1 MNKDNIM
8 RRTFGDNTLIQST
21 VTKKERLLKNHI
33 PVPKKRG
40 ANVKGIKLVEFSK
53 VDGSKVC
60 HFTYF

>member
-33 PVPKKRG
+33 PVPKKEG
-40 ANVKGIKLVEFSK
+40 LM
-53 VDGSKVC
+53 
-60 HFTYF
+60 